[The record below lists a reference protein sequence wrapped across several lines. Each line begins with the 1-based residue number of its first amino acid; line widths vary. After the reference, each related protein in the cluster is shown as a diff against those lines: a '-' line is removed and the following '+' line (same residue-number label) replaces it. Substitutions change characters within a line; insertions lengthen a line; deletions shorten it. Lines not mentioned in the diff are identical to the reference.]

1 MLDRMS
7 DPGDLAEFLDTMVAR
22 AVDDSAPVR
31 SAETGVPTVPG
42 APVARLPRRVAY
54 GAARRAY
61 HLALKV
67 QNRLNVALLSDIAT
81 LQGEHAALRVDLAS
95 AQAAIAGLE
104 VATTRLND
112 LSERLTN
119 VLAELGARPD
129 HVSEERLDRMYAD
142 FEAEFRGS
150 FDMIAQR
157 LRIYLD
163 YLWPLADNGAPA
175 LDLGCGRGEWLN
187 LLAEHGIEASGVDL
201 SSEFVESCLDRGLN
215 ARVADVFTYLPTV
228 GADSLGVV
236 TAFQL
241 VEHVNVSRLVELV
254 DEVFRTLRPGGRMI
268 LETPNPSNLSV
279 GAASF
284 FRDPTHLR
292 VVHPEF
298 LDFLARHCGFADT
311 EIRYLHPRAELGDD
325 VRLAD
330 ADRLDELARDAHWA
344 LRGPQDY
351 AVIATKPG

>member
-1 MLDRMS
+1 MS
-7 DPGDLAEFLDTMVAR
+7 DRGDLAEFLDAMVER
-22 AVDDSAPVR
+22 ALDDSTPVR
-31 SAETGVPTVPG
+31 STDPDA
-42 APVARLPRRVAY
+42 APVPAPSRLPRRVAY

-112 LSERLTN
+112 LGERLTN

-129 HVSEERLDRMYAD
+129 QVSEERLDRMYSD

-150 FDMIAQR
+150 FDLVQER
-157 LRIYLD
+157 LRVYLD
-163 YLWPLADNGAPA
+163 YVWPLERSGAPV
-175 LDLGCGRGEWLN
+175 LDLGCGRGEWLD
-187 LLAEHGIEASGVDL
+187 LLGSHGIEAAGIDL

-215 ARVADVFTYLPTV
+215 ARVADLFTHLPTV
-228 GADSLGVV
+228 AADSLGVV

-254 DEVFRTLRPGGRMI
+254 DEAFRVLRPGGRMI
-268 LETPNPSNLSV
+268 LETPNPSNVSV

-298 LDFLARHCGFADT
+298 LEFLARHCGFEGT
-311 EIRYLHPRAELGDD
+311 EIRYLHPRAEVEEGEELDGL
-325 VRLAD
+325 LA
-330 ADRLDELARDAHWA
+330 DAHWA

-351 AVIATKPG
+351 AVIATKPA

>member
-1 MLDRMS
+1 MS
-7 DPGDLAEFLDTMVAR
+7 DPGELAEFLDTMVER
-22 AVDDSAPVR
+22 ALDDSAPVR
-31 SAETGVPTVPG
+31 GPADDETPEVP
-42 APVARLPRRVAY
+42 ARGLPKRVAY
-54 GAARRAY
+54 KAARRAY

-67 QNRLNVALLSDIAT
+67 QNRLNVQLLSDIST

-129 HVSEERLDRMYAD
+129 QVSEERLDRMYSD

-150 FDMIAQR
+150 FDVVQER
-157 LRIYLD
+157 LRVYLD
-163 YLWPLADNGAPA
+163 YLWPLPDSGAPV
-175 LDLGCGRGEWLN
+175 LDLGCGRGEWLD
-187 LLAEHGIEASGVDL
+187 LLGSHGIEAAGIDL
-201 SSEFVESCLDRGLN
+201 SAEFVESCLDRGLN
-215 ARVADVFTYLPTV
+215 ARVGDLFTHLPTV
-228 GADSLGVV
+228 AAESIGVL

-254 DEVFRTLRPGGRMI
+254 DEAFRVLKPGGRLI

-298 LDFLARHCGFADT
+298 LEFLARHCGFAET
-311 EIRYLHPRAELGDD
+311 EIRYLHPRAELDE
-325 VRLAD
+325 D
-330 ADRLDELARDAHWA
+330 AELDELTLDVHWA

-351 AVIATKPG
+351 ALIATKPA